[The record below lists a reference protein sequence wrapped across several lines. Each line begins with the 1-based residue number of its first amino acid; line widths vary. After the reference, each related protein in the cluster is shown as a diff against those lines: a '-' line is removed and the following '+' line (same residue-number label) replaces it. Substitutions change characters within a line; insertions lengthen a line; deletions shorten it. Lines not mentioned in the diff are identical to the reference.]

1 MSIEGASHRTVRKAP
16 VEVGQ
21 TIARYKGVDAGAT
34 VTRIVETK
42 AGSRVILFSSGDKV
56 IEIPTQPTKTEK
68 PDGRV
73 FVEQNDGQ
81 VIESRIKSLIP
92 LDEKPLNVASGA
104 GEAIGKLL
112 SNFAARPFEI
122 DFKRY
127 TSVEA
132 FYQGLK
138 WPDPAKRAEIASLY
152 GKAAKLAARGA
163 PTSETFEYEGNIYRF
178 GSGEHH
184 GLIKRAIHTSLDQNK
199 DILKQFVATHP
210 RSIEHK
216 TGRPENLNSAFPSA
230 MFTRI
235 LTELRAEFMAHVA
248 SLPCDVLLP
257 LV

>member
-1 MSIEGASHRTVRKAP
+1 MTVREAP
-16 VEVGQ
+16 AEVGQ
-21 TIARYKGVDAGAT
+21 ATARYKGVDAGAT

-42 AGSRVILFSSGDKV
+42 DGSRVILFSSGDKV

-104 GEAIGKLL
+104 GERIGKLL
-112 SNFAARPFEI
+112 SNFAERPFVI
-122 DFKRY
+122 DGKHY
-127 TSVEA
+127 ASVEA

-152 GKAAKLAARGA
+152 GKAAKSAARGA
-163 PTSETFEYEGNIYRF
+163 PRSETFEYEGDTYRF

-184 GLIKRAIHTSLDQNK
+184 RLIKRAIHASLDQNK

-210 RSIEHK
+210 RPIEHK
-216 TGRPENLNSAFPSA
+216 TGRPENLNSAFPGTV
-230 MFTRI
+230 FTRI